1 MTVRLGIDIGLREM
15 KIVEM
20 DGRRLT
26 ARTEVLLPEGTMQDG
41 MPTTLLTATLRSAIE
56 AGGIRGR
63 LARVAIADTGIA
75 VRDFTLPAIPGK
87 ELADAV
93 IFEGRRLLPLE
104 ASSVYYAWHAQP
116 TRTGYAVYLAAARRD
131 MLDTIMAAV
140 AGAGLQVERIDLKPL
155 ALARG
160 AGAADGLVLEWGA
173 CEATLVLMV
182 GSRPRFFRSFLLDAS
197 PDDLEAQL
205 EELAFSLNT
214 LVRFM
219 RTAAPDALIDST
231 TPLCLAG
238 RAAYIERGLER
249 AQQHFDFAVRPP
261 APPTAFAV
269 APDFPWQAHLA
280 GLGLYHSISWRGR
293 LDPLKGG
300 EARVAA

>member
-1 MTVRLGIDIGLREM
+1 MSTRLGIDIGLREL
-15 KIVEM
+15 KIVEL

-26 ARTEVLLPEGTMQDG
+26 GRTEVLLPEGTLQDG
-41 MPTTLLTATLRSAIE
+41 MPTTLLTATLRSAID
-56 AGGIRGR
+56 AAGIRGR
-63 LARVAIADTGIA
+63 LARLAIADTGIA
-75 VRDFTLPAIPGK
+75 VRDFTLPKIPRR

-116 TRTGYAVYLAAARRD
+116 TRTGYAVYLVGARRD
-131 MLDTIMAAV
+131 MLDTIVAAV
-140 AGAGLQVERIDLKPL
+140 AEAGLQVERIDFKPL

-182 GSRPRFFRSFLLDAS
+182 GTRPRFFRSFLIDAP

-219 RTAAPDALIDST
+219 RTAAPDAVIDSS

-238 RAAYIERGLER
+238 RTAFIERALER

-261 APPTAFAV
+261 APTGFA
-269 APDFPWQAHLA
+269 AAANFPWQAHLA
-280 GLGLYHSISWRGR
+280 GLGLFHSVSWRGR
-293 LDPLKGG
+293 LDPSHGG
-300 EARVAA
+300 EAHVAA